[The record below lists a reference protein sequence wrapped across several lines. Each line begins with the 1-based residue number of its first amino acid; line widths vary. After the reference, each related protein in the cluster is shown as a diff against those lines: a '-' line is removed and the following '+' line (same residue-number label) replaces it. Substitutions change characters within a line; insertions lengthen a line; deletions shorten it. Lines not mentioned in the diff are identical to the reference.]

1 MSNSLEKV
9 RSVRVGG
16 FAIFDIVLSVIPAYF
31 AAPYLK
37 MSRRSAML
45 LIIPFGILVHELFG
59 IKTPLNKMLFE
70 PGNVVV
76 KIIVLTLLL
85 SGIYYLYN

>member
-1 MSNSLEKV
+1 MGDLLDNV
-9 RSVRVGG
+9 RSVKVGG
-16 FAIFDIVLSVIPAYF
+16 FSIFDILLAIIPAYF

-45 LIIPFGILVHELFG
+45 LIIPFGIVVHKLVG
-59 IKTPLNKMLFE
+59 INTPLNKMMFE

-85 SGIYYLYN
+85 SGIYYFYN